1 MNKRVRLYK
10 KKVGIKMKKLFLVS
24 TLTLSSALVLA
35 GCGGSDETTES
46 AASEGGLQDGTYT
59 LIEKNL
65 DENGWKTDFSITVE
79 DGKITESN
87 YENINEAGNKKS
99 EDEAYQERMA
109 EVAGVGPVEY
119 FPQLNEQLVETQD
132 PSEVEIVTGATHSTE
147 SFKEY
152 AQKLVD
158 AAEEGNTDTI
168 EIDN

>member
-1 MNKRVRLYK
+1 
-10 KKVGIKMKKLFLVS
+10 MKKLFLVS

-59 LIEKNL
+59 LVEKNL

-109 EVAGVGPVEY
+109 EVAGIGPVEY

>member
-1 MNKRVRLYK
+1 
-10 KKVGIKMKKLFLVS
+10 MKKLFSVS
-24 TLTLSSALVLA
+24 TLTLASALVLA
-35 GCGGSDETTES
+35 ACGSSEETPESSES
-46 AASEGGLQDGTYT
+46 AAGGLQDGTYT
-59 LIEKNL
+59 LVENNL

-79 DGKITESN
+79 GGEITESN
-87 YENINEAGNKKS
+87 YENVNEAGAKKS

-109 EVAGVGPVEY
+109 EVVGIGPVEY

-132 PSEVEIVTGATHSTE
+132 PAEVEVVTGATHSSE

-152 AQKLVD
+152 AQQLID

>member
-1 MNKRVRLYK
+1 
-10 KKVGIKMKKLFLVS
+10 MKKLFLVS
-24 TLTLSSALVLA
+24 TLTLSSALVFA